1 MFRKEL
7 MDISFDY
14 GCFTTPQF
22 TNYQYFVQIFIFMHW
37 ILSFWC
43 WRQILSHIIAWI
55 AWIAG
60 YIPIYFLVF
69 LTTSHVMKIF
79 LRISFCFETHYS
91 LCRKFDLLDSILLLW
106 CQIWNVCNIMI
117 DNNLWCSFECCHIP
131 DVPLL
136 PNIPNFVHKLAKIC
150 QIKCYTNMYMF

>member
-7 MDISFDY
+7 MNISFDY

-22 TNYQYFVQIFIFMHW
+22 TNYQYFVQIFIFVHWW

-43 WRQILSHIIAWI
+43 WRQILSHIVAG
-55 AWIAG
+55 IAG

-79 LRISFCFETHYS
+79 PRISFLLQNTVYHS
-91 LCRKFDLLDSILLLW
+91 RKFDLLDTILILG
-106 CQIWNVCNIMI
+106 CQVWNVCNIMI
-117 DNNLWCSFECCHIP
+117 DNNLWYSFECCHIP
-131 DVPLL
+131 DVPLWA
-136 PNIPNFVHKLAKIC
+136 NTPNFVRKLAKKCISNSKIC
-150 QIKCYTNMYMF
+150 FK